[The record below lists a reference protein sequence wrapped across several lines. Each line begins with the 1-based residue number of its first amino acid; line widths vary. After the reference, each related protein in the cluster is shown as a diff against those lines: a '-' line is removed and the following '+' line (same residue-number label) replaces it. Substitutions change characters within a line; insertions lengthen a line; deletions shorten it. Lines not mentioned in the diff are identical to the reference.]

1 MSAEEK
7 PKTKSTPYNKKY
19 YEKSKDRRSEYYKTY
34 YEEHKEEYSKR
45 SKIWR
50 EKNKGPPK
58 RLGRPRKHAISPN
71 NDFGTQNDNSVCEE
85 ANAV

>member
-1 MSAEEK
+1 MSVEQK
-7 PKTKSTPYNKKY
+7 PRSKPYNKEY
-19 YEKSKDRRSEYYKTY
+19 YEKTKDKQSEYYKTY
-34 YEEHKEEYSKR
+34 YEEHKEEIKR
-45 SKIWR
+45 RNKEKY

-85 ANAV
+85 ANTV